1 MNTTFILL
9 SYETI
14 TGVISKILT
23 RIKIYDNKT
32 FLAVHKCCCPVTE
45 VGIIVISHT
54 SHAICY
60 VGLCSSLCY
69 IVSAY
74 LENLLETGF

>member
-14 TGVISKILT
+14 TGIISKILT

-32 FLAVHKCCCPVTE
+32 FLLVQKCCCPVTE
-45 VGIIVISHT
+45 DGLGWHNCDIS
-54 SHAICY
+54 
-60 VGLCSSLCY
+60 Y
-69 IVSAY
+69 ITCHMLSRTLFIPLLYCKCLPGKSA
-74 LENLLETGF
+74 